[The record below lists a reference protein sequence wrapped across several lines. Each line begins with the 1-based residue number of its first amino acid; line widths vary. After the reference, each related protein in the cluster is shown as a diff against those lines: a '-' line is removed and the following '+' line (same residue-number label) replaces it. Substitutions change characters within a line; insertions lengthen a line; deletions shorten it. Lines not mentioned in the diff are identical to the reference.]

1 MSLLVPDTGLLFWM
15 CLSFG
20 IVFFVLARYGF
31 PVILNKVEER
41 RVFIQKSLDDAITA
55 KSMLVNIKS
64 ESDAI
69 LVRAREEQMK
79 IIQEANQLKKSIIK
93 SANDEA
99 RALTKRQIEGIRL
112 EIQNEKESA
121 MRDVRS
127 QIALLSV
134 DIAEKLVRSELKK
147 DPAQMELINR
157 LLNES
162 SGLNS

>member
-31 PVILNKVEER
+31 PVILKKVEER

-55 KSMLVNIKS
+55 KSMLENVKS